1 MSPNSIARNVVR
13 SAIWPERAG
22 DIKREFAVGGGYNL
36 QGSAEAVQRLQGAAD
51 PPTERGHDVHLR
63 HQQGDAE
70 EQDGDV
76 AQKDDHGGE
85 EVTLVADVGLG
96 VPKDVP
102 GEGDVKGVG
111 RAEQEMKPNE
121 VVTPVPKPVSGEK
134 DQHHE
139 HGIEREEIRSQR
151 DGEVALAHHDVTAA
165 GGGPEASD
173 SAAEEPGPKGM
184 GKLVAEDIDPHWL
197 WEQKVDD
204 QPTSRTRKERHPGGI
219 GVPSGLQDHP

>member
-1 MSPNSIARNVVR
+1 MPQAFV
-13 SAIWPERAG
+13 P
-22 DIKREFAVGGGYNL
+22 REQQSSLRDN
-36 QGSAEAVQRLQGAAD
+36 AVQRYIPGLV
-51 PPTERGHDVHLR
+51 R
-63 HQQGDAE
+63 
-70 EQDGDV
+70 
-76 AQKDDHGGE
+76 K
-85 EVTLVADVGLG
+85 TLDLL
-96 VPKDVP
+96 
-102 GEGDVKGVG
+102 KGVG

-204 QPTSRTRKERHPGGI
+204 QPTSRPRKERHPGGI